1 MDDRN
6 SEGFSTITPEEA
18 RAMMDDG
25 DVVILDVREPSEFA
39 TGHVPGAINVP
50 LGEIRMGRTLPECPD
65 LDKTVLIYCRS
76 GRRSDIG
83 GRIMAASGY
92 RDVRNFLGVLCG
104 FLQRCAVLQ
113 LLHGQPNQQALTHGG
128 AQRVDRQNLPLG
140 IALAQ
145 LLRGD
150 LGGAVGAA
158 QTG

>member
-83 GRIMAASGY
+83 GSER
-92 RDVRNFLGVLCG
+92 
-104 FLQRCAVLQ
+104 
-113 LLHGQPNQQALTHGG
+113 
-128 AQRVDRQNLPLG
+128 LPRR
-140 IALAQ
+140 AQ
-145 LLRGD
+145 LPRRHPVALRARA
-150 LGGAVGAA
+150 LNAA
-158 QTG
+158 FEIRGPADSDCNIGQGTISI

>member
-65 LDKTVLIYCRS
+65 L
-76 GRRSDIG
+76 
-83 GRIMAASGY
+83 
-92 RDVRNFLGVLCG
+92 
-104 FLQRCAVLQ
+104 
-113 LLHGQPNQQALTHGG
+113 
-128 AQRVDRQNLPLG
+128 LPLG
-140 IALAQ
+140 PTQRHRRQDHGSERLPRRAQ
-145 LLRGD
+145 LPRRHPVALRARA
-150 LGGAVGAA
+150 LNAA
-158 QTG
+158 FEIRGPADSDCNIGQGTISI

>member
-83 GRIMAASGY
+83 GR
-92 RDVRNFLGVLCG
+92 R
-104 FLQRCAVLQ
+104 
-113 LLHGQPNQQALTHGG
+113 
-128 AQRVDRQNLPLG
+128 LPRR
-140 IALAQ
+140 AQ
-145 LLRGD
+145 LPGRHPVALRTRALNAAFD
-150 LGGAVGAA
+150 IQQPTAPTSDIWHWAVDI
-158 QTG
+158 

>member
-83 GRIMAASGY
+83 GRIMAATATCATSWASSSGPTNSCAERRLRY
-92 RDVRNFLGVLCG
+92 PTANCSDFRYLALGS
-104 FLQRCAVLQ
+104 
-113 LLHGQPNQQALTHGG
+113 
-128 AQRVDRQNLPLG
+128 
-140 IALAQ
+140 
-145 LLRGD
+145 
-150 LGGAVGAA
+150 
-158 QTG
+158 

>member
-83 GRIMAASGY
+83 GRIMAASG
-92 RDVRNFLGVLCG
+92 
-104 FLQRCAVLQ
+104 
-113 LLHGQPNQQALTHGG
+113 
-128 AQRVDRQNLPLG
+128 
-140 IALAQ
+140 AQ
-145 LLRGD
+145 LPGRHPVALRTRALNAAFD
-150 LGGAVGAA
+150 IQQPTAPTSDIWHWAVDI
-158 QTG
+158 

>member
-83 GRIMAASGY
+83 GRIMAASGPTSSCAE
-92 RDVRNFLGVLCG
+92 RRLRNPRAGG
-104 FLQRCAVLQ
+104 FGLQHRA
-113 LLHGQPNQQALTHGG
+113 
-128 AQRVDRQNLPLG
+128 
-140 IALAQ
+140 
-145 LLRGD
+145 GD
-150 LGGAVGAA
+150 NFYMKIYI
-158 QTG
+158 

>member
-50 LGEIRMGRTLPECPD
+50 LGEVRMGRTLPECPD

-76 GRRSDIG
+76 GRRSNIG
-83 GRIMAASGY
+83 GRRAATATCATSSASSSGPTSSCAE
-92 RDVRNFLGVLCG
+92 RRLRNPRAGG
-104 FLQRCAVLQ
+104 FGLQHRA
-113 LLHGQPNQQALTHGG
+113 
-128 AQRVDRQNLPLG
+128 
-140 IALAQ
+140 
-145 LLRGD
+145 GD
-150 LGGAVGAA
+150 NFYMKIYIWV
-158 QTG
+158 

>member
-76 GRRSDIG
+76 GRRRQDHGGERLPRRAQLPGRHPVALRTRALNAAFEIQQPTAPTSDIWHW
-83 GRIMAASGY
+83 
-92 RDVRNFLGVLCG
+92 
-104 FLQRCAVLQ
+104 AV
-113 LLHGQPNQQALTHGG
+113 
-128 AQRVDRQNLPLG
+128 D
-140 IALAQ
+140 I
-145 LLRGD
+145 
-150 LGGAVGAA
+150 
-158 QTG
+158 

>member
-92 RDVRNFLGVLCG
+92 RDVRNFLGVIQWPYELV
-104 FLQRCAVLQ
+104 RCTPPSKSE
-113 LLHGQPNQQALTHGG
+113 G
-128 AQRVDRQNLPLG
+128 RRIR
-140 IALAQ
+140 IATSG
-145 LLRGD
+145 RG
-150 LGGAVGAA
+150 
-158 QTG
+158 

>member
-1 MDDRN
+1 MHDRN

-18 RAMMDDG
+18 RFMMDDG

-83 GRIMAASGY
+83 GRIMASSGY
-92 RDVRNFLGVLCG
+92 RDVRNFLGVIQWPYELV
-104 FLQRCAVLQ
+104 R
-113 LLHGQPNQQALTHGG
+113 
-128 AQRVDRQNLPLG
+128 
-140 IALAQ
+140 
-145 LLRGD
+145 
-150 LGGAVGAA
+150 
-158 QTG
+158 

>member
-1 MDDRN
+1 MDDRK

-92 RDVRNFLGVLCG
+92 RDVRNFLGVIQWPYELV
-104 FLQRCAVLQ
+104 R
-113 LLHGQPNQQALTHGG
+113 
-128 AQRVDRQNLPLG
+128 
-140 IALAQ
+140 
-145 LLRGD
+145 
-150 LGGAVGAA
+150 
-158 QTG
+158 